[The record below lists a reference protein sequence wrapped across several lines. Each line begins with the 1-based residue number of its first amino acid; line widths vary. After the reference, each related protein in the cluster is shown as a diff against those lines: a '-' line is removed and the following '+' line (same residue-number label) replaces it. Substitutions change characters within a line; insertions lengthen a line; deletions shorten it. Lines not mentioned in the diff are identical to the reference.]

1 MEKPRYYI
9 LEGKKVVGVDDVLV
23 WGKMFNSREDR
34 IVKKTKIGDVE
45 VSTVFLGIDHSF
57 GVGKPLL
64 FETMIFGGGNDGYQ
78 ERYETWRQ
86 AEAGH
91 RKAIKVVQGEE

>member
-34 IVKKTKIGDVE
+34 IVKKT
-45 VSTVFLGIDHSF
+45 
-57 GVGKPLL
+57 
-64 FETMIFGGGNDGYQ
+64 
-78 ERYETWRQ
+78 
-86 AEAGH
+86 
-91 RKAIKVVQGEE
+91 